1 MFFCN
6 RKKNRQA
13 FRGFSRKSYYSN
25 LHVSSSSFPL
35 RVSGIMVSIVDC
47 GSIDPCSIH
56 GLPKRPFLIFVL
68 CDWQI
73 IEKNIYSLNFY
84 LKVQDNIYV
93 FFIYYK

>member
-68 CDWQI
+68 CDWQNNRKKYI
-73 IEKNIYSLNFY
+73 LIEFLFKSSRQYLCLFY
-84 LKVQDNIYV
+84 LL
-93 FFIYYK
+93 